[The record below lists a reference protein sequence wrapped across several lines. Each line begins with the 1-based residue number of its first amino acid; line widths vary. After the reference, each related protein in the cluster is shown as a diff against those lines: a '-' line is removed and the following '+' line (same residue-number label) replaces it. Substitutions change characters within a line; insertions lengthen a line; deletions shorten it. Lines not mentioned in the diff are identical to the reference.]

1 MLVETEASYIEAV
14 TRTVQWLLVHDA
26 GLREDGLA
34 VDRSTVREWKLIGSW
49 NDDWDLSDAMYRWLM
64 AAPGATTTERRRSAL
79 PASSAA
85 RMDLEGLRA
94 AAGERAAR
102 TWEEVRGIFEEIY
115 NGSGVAAER
124 YGVRPRVRQER
135 GLADTERVLLEARLL
150 AELRS
155 LGIDKLGIVTG
166 RSRADWTAVATRM
179 PLPPDVAVATMED
192 GRKPDPAPLRKVVGE
207 LRPRAF
213 FAVGDTRADLELVQ
227 RWNATDEGLRVP
239 GTAVMLCPVRDEAS
253 YRDLGATLF
262 IRSLAELPALL
273 RRASSPPAIP

>member
-79 PASSAA
+79 PASAAA

-102 TWEEVRGIFEEIY
+102 TWEEVRGVFEEIY
-115 NGSGVAAER
+115 NGSSVAVER
-124 YGVRPRVRQER
+124 YGVTARVHEEH
-135 GLADTERVLLEARLL
+135 GLAETEHIL
-150 AELRS
+150 ASEELFHALGT
-155 LGIDKLGIVTG
+155 LGIKKIAIVTG
-166 RSRADWTAVATRM
+166 RSLVDWRAVAKRM
-179 PLPPDVAVATMED
+179 PLPPSVAVATMED
-192 GRKPDPAPLRKVVGE
+192 GRKPDPAPLLKVVGE

-213 FAVGDTRADLELVQ
+213 FAVGDTRADLELVR

-239 GTAVMLCPVRDEAS
+239 GTAVMLCPAEDEPA

-262 IRSLAELPALL
+262 IHSLAELPALL